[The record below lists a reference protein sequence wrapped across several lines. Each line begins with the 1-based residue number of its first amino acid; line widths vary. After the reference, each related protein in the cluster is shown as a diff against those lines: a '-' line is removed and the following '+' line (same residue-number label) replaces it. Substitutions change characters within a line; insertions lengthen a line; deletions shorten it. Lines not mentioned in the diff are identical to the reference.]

1 MSTRALITGVSGFAG
16 RRLAALLTEQGHTVA
31 GTIQSN
37 GSGVEGVEEHALD
50 IEDLDGLAALIGAF
64 RPDVVYHLAAIVD
77 TVTTPSVMRLHR
89 VNTMGTVAVTEA
101 LRDAGSEARLL
112 FTSSSF
118 AYGGTSPDEQPVRE
132 SQPLRPVTPY
142 GASKAAAEEI
152 VWQFA
157 RQTGAEVVVTRA
169 FQHTGPGHTGEYAMA
184 DWARQLAEMER
195 AGGAGTIHC
204 GNLDVERDYLDVRDV
219 AAAYA
224 AAATHG
230 RPGATYNVCSQV
242 PRTMRSL
249 LEGLIA
255 AFGVDAR
262 IEVDPARLRP
272 VDQPT
277 FYGDRTALR
286 TDTGWEAAIPFE
298 QTLSDLAEST
308 RLASK
313 A

>member
-1 MSTRALITGVSGFAG
+1 MSTRALITGASGFAG
-16 RRLAALLTEQGHTVA
+16 RHLARLLTEEGHTVA
-31 GTIQSN
+31 GTVQTR
-37 GSGVEGVEEHALD
+37 GSGVEGVAEHALD
-50 IEDLDGLAALIGAF
+50 IEDVDGLAALIGEF

-77 TVTTPSVMRLHR
+77 TVTTPSVMRLHA

-101 LRDAGSEARLL
+101 MRAAGSEARLL

-118 AYGGTSPDEQPVRE
+118 AYGATAPGEQPVRE

-142 GASKAAAEEI
+142 GASKAAAEAV

-157 RQTGAEVVVTRA
+157 RQTGAEVIVTRA

-195 AGGAGTIHC
+195 AGGSGTIRC

-224 AAATHG
+224 AAAG
-230 RPGATYNVCSQV
+230 RGTPGSTYNVCSQV

-249 LEGLIA
+249 LEGLIE

-286 TDTGWEAAIPFE
+286 QDTGWEPSIPIE
-298 QTLSDLAEST
+298 RTLADLAETT
-308 RLASK
+308 RLALRS
-313 A
+313 